1 MSNLLPPL
9 PQPDGDTWT
18 LPGNPRPPSTIV
30 KPNSVL
36 AALLACLESH
46 PEGASLAMCEVAVQ
60 RAVMEQKLK
69 GKHPVI
75 PLMCWAAPN
84 RGIEFTCRAGLVTYR
99 PPATGIKEL

>member
-1 MSNLLPPL
+1 
-9 PQPDGDTWT
+9 
-18 LPGNPRPPSTIV
+18 
-30 KPNSVL
+30 
-36 AALLACLESH
+36 
-46 PEGASLAMCEVAVQ
+46 MCEVAVQ